1 MVRSLRSRYNL
12 LESSSLPISVHN
24 THMLAS
30 GWVLVYESFKK
41 MQEIGLTDNE
51 VLAQLKSGSK
61 FRPIYLA
68 AYELLKKLVF
78 AGQQRLRSIAQNTRK
93 SAISATLLSLII
105 YLFV

>member
-1 MVRSLRSRYNL
+1 
-12 LESSSLPISVHN
+12 
-24 THMLAS
+24 
-30 GWVLVYESFKK
+30 

-51 VLAQLKSGSK
+51 ILAQLKSGSK

-93 SAISATLLSLII
+93 YTISTT
-105 YLFV
+105 